1 MISER
6 ELERRLELARQNR
19 ELEPAFFR
27 CLLDAKVYAHAPVSD
42 DHPRLR
48 LLQFRHPDG
57 FHAVPFFTS
66 LEKARPPRGIPAK
79 VVPLSGRQFLELTR
93 GATVML
99 KPGSYHL
106 MFMG

>member
-6 ELERRLELARQNR
+6 EFERRLEQARQDR

-27 CLLDAKVYAHAPVSD
+27 YLLDAVVYAHAPVSD

-57 FHAVPFFTS
+57 FDAIPFFTS
-66 LEKARPPRGIPAK
+66 LEKARVPAGITAKIVPTSPRF
-79 VVPLSGRQFLELTR
+79 Q
-93 GATVML
+93 
-99 KPGSYHL
+99 
-106 MFMG
+106 